1 MNIDLQEQACW
12 LLLVF
17 ESGLSK
23 RVVNDILVIWCK
35 QLGRT
40 LQAFFA
46 ASSQE
51 WSATCHLKPAII
63 QKLEQLKTQQALLAE
78 QLVRAHVY
86 MLTVLDDNYSRLL
99 KLALNR
105 NHIPPLLFYSGD
117 LQILQR
123 QTMAIIGSRNAG
135 EESLVFTH
143 EVAQYL
149 AQQDANV
156 ISGYAHGVD
165 RAAFEGA
172 TSTDGYTTVVLPHGI
187 RKLSAVQ
194 MRALLPK
201 IEAGNVLLL
210 SQFHPDAPWLVSR
223 AMERNNVVT
232 GLAQVV
238 IVAQSD
244 TKGGTWEGANGALK
258 RERHVYVRQAASEP
272 ATGNEALIERGGVPL
287 PWPTENIADILSPL
301 LEVSSALQE
310 KQSEKPAPSEQLSL
324 FAPTKD

>member
-51 WSATCHLKPAII
+51 WIATCHLKPAII
-63 QKLEQLKTQQALLAE
+63 QKLEQLKTQQAEQALLAE
-78 QLVRAHVY
+78 QLARAHVY
-86 MLTVLDDNYSRLL
+86 MLTVLDDDYPRLL

-135 EESLVFTH
+135 EESLVFTR

-149 AQQDANV
+149 AQYDCC
-156 ISGYAHGVD
+156 ITPRH
-165 RAAFEGA
+165 
-172 TSTDGYTTVVLPHGI
+172 
-187 RKLSAVQ
+187 
-194 MRALLPK
+194 
-201 IEAGNVLLL
+201 
-210 SQFHPDAPWLVSR
+210 SQ
-223 AMERNNVVT
+223 T
-232 GLAQVV
+232 
-238 IVAQSD
+238 
-244 TKGGTWEGANGALK
+244 
-258 RERHVYVRQAASEP
+258 
-272 ATGNEALIERGGVPL
+272 
-287 PWPTENIADILSPL
+287 
-301 LEVSSALQE
+301 
-310 KQSEKPAPSEQLSL
+310 
-324 FAPTKD
+324 